1 MILSS
6 CDNNCSI
13 SERSAQLYMRCAKN
27 RTAIEEQIRNGVAD
41 LNVNQAAAILML
53 SSDLT
58 KLLTFAKRAGLG

>member
-1 MILSS
+1 
-6 CDNNCSI
+6 
-13 SERSAQLYMRCAKN
+13 MRCAKN